1 MVGASVVIELSMTPE
16 IAATTPAIPITW
28 AKTRP
33 TLTPMSCAA
42 SRFSAVARMARPMR
56 VRESSAATSSMV
68 TTARTRITTFW
79 KRMKTPET
87 KKPSSMEKGWRN
99 G

>member
-1 MVGASVVIELSMTPE
+1 
-16 IAATTPAIPITW
+16 
-28 AKTRP
+28 
-33 TLTPMSCAA
+33 
-42 SRFSAVARMARPMR
+42 MR

-68 TTARTRITTFW
+68 TTARTMITTFW

-87 KKPSSMEKGWRN
+87 KKPSSMEKGWRK